1 MVGSKWRT
9 WGNMTGALGWS
20 SGYMLLPVIV
30 YLIPDMKK
38 LEGRKLKF
46 HAELDIFKDLDA
58 LRGNM
63 KNWASSGKLFNLN
76 KKNINIFIFY

>member
-30 YLIPDMKK
+30 YLIPDMKQ
-38 LEGRKLKF
+38 LEGRNF
-46 HAELDIFKDLDA
+46 FRILDA
-58 LRGNM
+58 LRGENM
-63 KNWASSGKLFNLN
+63 KNLISTGKLFNSCFNLV
-76 KKNINIFIFY
+76 FFTQR

>member
-30 YLIPDMKK
+30 YLIPDMKQ
-38 LEGRKLKF
+38 LEGRNCLEFRCSEGGKYEKF
-46 HAELDIFKDLDA
+46 DI
-58 LRGNM
+58 
-63 KNWASSGKLFNLN
+63 NWQVV
-76 KKNINIFIFY
+76 

>member
-30 YLIPDMKK
+30 YLIPDMKQ
-38 LEGRKLKF
+38 LEGRNF
-46 HAELDIFKDLDA
+46 FEF
-58 LRGNM
+58 RCSEGENM
-63 KNWASSGKLFNLN
+63 KNPISTGKLFNFCFKLV
-76 KKNINIFIFY
+76 FFTQR

>member
-58 LRGNM
+58 LRENM
-63 KNWASSGKLFNLN
+63 NNWVSSGK
-76 KKNINIFIFY
+76 KKKYKYFYFLLL